1 VSLLRQVLGGHLF
14 DADPGTAG
22 YTEGVMRG
30 LAWRRVLLFAATAT
44 LATGAQAQGFFGPVE
59 STAVEAEVDAYYHVT
74 KGVRL
79 QAQVQP
85 YFVPASQ
92 LSQTTFALYASWMVA
107 EVLQDLISP
116 DKTKSHLADFRVGVL
131 YTATFDAGNTGSGD
145 NVTLQMDF
153 TPRYSLPLDVL
164 ASFRNRVSFSWGIG
178 RDAGYTF
185 TYRARPQLEREF
197 DLGGASLIPYMNVEV
212 FWQHP
217 PEMWTQ
223 FRLQGGIQC
232 GFQAFA
238 KGQVVEVNFSAI
250 TNLQPSRS
258 WTPQVELILSS
269 YF

>member
-1 VSLLRQVLGGHLF
+1 
-14 DADPGTAG
+14 
-22 YTEGVMRG
+22 MRG
-30 LAWRRVLLFAATAT
+30 LARRLVLLFAATAS
-44 LATGAQAQGFFGPVE
+44 LGTGTQAQGFFGPVQP
-59 STAVEAEVDAYYHVT
+59 TAYEAELDAYYHVT
-74 KGVRL
+74 RGVRV

-107 EVLQDLISP
+107 EVLQNLISP
-116 DKTKSHLADFRVGVL
+116 DKAKSHLADFRVGVL
-131 YTATFDAGNTGSGD
+131 YTATFDPGTTGNGD
-145 NVTLQMDF
+145 RVTFQVDF
-153 TPRYSLPLDVL
+153 TPRYNLPLDVL

-197 DLGGASLIPYMNVEV
+197 DLGGTSLIPYLNVEV

-223 FRLQGGIQC
+223 FQLQGGIQC

-238 KGQVVEVNFSAI
+238 KGQVVELNFSAI

-258 WTPQVELILSS
+258 WTPQIELIFSS